1 MELRVEPVT
10 FPEVIQFNYE
20 ELKAEITSST
30 EMYKNLVY
38 TDDQIDD
45 AKKKRAELNK

>member
-20 ELKAEITSST
+20 ELKAEITSKV

-38 TDDQIDD
+38 TGSDQIKD
-45 AKKKRAELNK
+45 AKADRVH

>member
-20 ELKAEITSST
+20 ELKAEITSKVS
-30 EMYKNLVY
+30 V
-38 TDDQIDD
+38 
-45 AKKKRAELNK
+45 EL